1 MTAVASEALKL
12 YYVKPNLS
20 QDWQVNKK
28 AKSHMGFKGYPI
40 SKNEQVIQ
48 EAEREPA

>member
-1 MTAVASEALKL
+1 MTTVASEALKL
-12 YYVKPNLS
+12 YVKPNLS

-28 AKSHMGFKGYPI
+28 AKSYMGFKGYPI